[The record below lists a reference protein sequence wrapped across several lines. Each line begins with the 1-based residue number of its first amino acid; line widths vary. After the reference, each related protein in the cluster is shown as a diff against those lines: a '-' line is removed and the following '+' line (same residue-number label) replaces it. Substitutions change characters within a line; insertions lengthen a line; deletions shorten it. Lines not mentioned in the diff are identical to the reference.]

1 MFDRR
6 QICLNDNENEHSEEF
21 ECNLTE
27 IDLSETL
34 IEDQMEHEWIFDDTN
49 YVPEQIKELS
59 LEENQKFNK
68 IINDFENIF
77 AKNLNALR
85 EPCSVGQF
93 EIKLTDTTPI
103 FLNPYR
109 KSFKERQIIKDEI
122 NKMLDA
128 HVIRPSHSPWSSPIL
143 LLPKPDGGIRFCVD
157 FRKLNRVTVQDK
169 FPMPRIDDIFDR
181 LQGSKYFSEI
191 DLNSAFWLLKILEQ
205 DIEKTAFSTP
215 DGNYEFTRL
224 PFGVANGTRA
234 FQRLMYNI
242 YGHNSFIEIYLDNLI
257 VHSKDCESHLN
268 YLKLIYTK
276 ARETNLKL
284 NLRKCKFFQT
294 KIKLLGHIISEDKIL
309 MDPSKIE
316 KIQSWPIPRTT
327 KHVQQF
333 LGLANYYH
341 HFIQNFAEKATP
353 LYQLTLKNQKFKW
366 SEDTN
371 EAFEQLKFKLCS
383 YPILRPPNLLLPF
396 TIYTDASALS
406 AGAILSQTDDTGEY
420 VVSYNSKK
428 FKNAELHYSV
438 TEKECL
444 AVLWAI
450 KHYRVYLDGVLFT
463 IITDHR
469 ALKWLM
475 DIKEPHGRLAR
486 WAIYLQSYNF
496 NIVDRPGIQH
506 INADAMSRIN
516 NIEISNIIQ
525 NEKNIDHSQK
535 ALDVWEDS
543 TLLYFLKNLKH
554 KPGASKKQVK
564 RINEKSKHYVYDKTN
579 DKIWYYSDTEDTTKI
594 LEVPKIDERFTI
606 ILKIH
611 LLGHMNARKHLK
623 D

>member
-1 MFDRR
+1 M
-6 QICLNDNENEHSEEF
+6 I
-21 ECNLTE
+21 
-27 IDLSETL
+27 
-34 IEDQMEHEWIFDDTN
+34 
-49 YVPEQIKELS
+49 
-59 LEENQKFNK
+59 
-68 IINDFENIF
+68 
-77 AKNLNALR
+77 
-85 EPCSVGQF
+85 
-93 EIKLTDTTPI
+93 
-103 FLNPYR
+103 
-109 KSFKERQIIKDEI
+109 
-122 NKMLDA
+122 
-128 HVIRPSHSPWSSPIL
+128 
-143 LLPKPDGGIRFCVD
+143 
-157 FRKLNRVTVQDK
+157 
-169 FPMPRIDDIFDR
+169 
-181 LQGSKYFSEI
+181 
-191 DLNSAFWLLKILEQ
+191 
-205 DIEKTAFSTP
+205 
-215 DGNYEFTRL
+215 
-224 PFGVANGTRA
+224 
-234 FQRLMYNI
+234 
-242 YGHNSFIEIYLDNLI
+242 
-257 VHSKDCESHLN
+257 
-268 YLKLIYTK
+268 
-276 ARETNLKL
+276 
-284 NLRKCKFFQT
+284 
-294 KIKLLGHIISEDKIL
+294 
-309 MDPSKIE
+309 DPSKIE

-341 HFIQNFAEKATP
+341 HFIQNFAEIATP
-353 LYQLTLKNQKFKW
+353 LYQLTLKNQTFKW

-450 KHYRVYLDGVLFT
+450 KHYRVYLDGVLFI

-469 ALKWLM
+469 ALKWLL
-475 DIKEPHGRLAR
+475 DIKEPHRRLAR

-543 TLLYFLKNLKH
+543 TLLYF
-554 KPGASKKQVK
+554 
-564 RINEKSKHYVYDKTN
+564 
-579 DKIWYYSDTEDTTKI
+579 
-594 LEVPKIDERFTI
+594 
-606 ILKIH
+606 
-611 LLGHMNARKHLK
+611 
-623 D
+623 